1 MMQEDKIMMKDGK
14 VLRIRNDEEM
24 PLEEEITMSDGTKVM
39 PNGQMLMAD
48 GTTRMMQ
55 EGESLTVDRSTKDP
69 EDLTDQQFKEAMEDE
84 ELRDDIK

>member
-1 MMQEDKIMMKDGK
+1 MQEDKIMMKNGK
-14 VLRIRNDEEM
+14 VMRISNGEQM
-24 PLEEEITMSDGTKVM
+24 PLEEEVTMSDGTKVM
-39 PNGQMLMAD
+39 PTGQLLMAD

-55 EGESLTVDRSTKDP
+55 EGESLTVDRSTTNP